1 MPLLS
6 KKPRTK
12 GVSDPVKLLVIDH
25 QKVERLFEQIEE
37 AESPVQRLGL
47 VAQLEA
53 ELIRH
58 TTVEE
63 RILYPFIR
71 DHVPDGPEMVEEANQ
86 EHAEAKEALA
96 RVATLDPAA
105 PNFLAQLKK
114 LKKLKK
120 LVSHHV
126 KEEENGVF
134 PKMDESVDVQ
144 ELNGLRAA
152 LERARMEETPTPALP
167 ADRSRSRTTTRRA
180 SRSTASRTTKTKT
193 TTTQSKPQQ
202 AKRSTRRPAARTKS
216 ASSSVWV
223 QPHHTDDGRWQVR
236 REGASRASR
245 VFDTQREAASFG
257 CQLAKRERVEFVLA
271 GRDGKVRERDSYG
284 HDPANRRG

>member
-1 MPLLS
+1 MPLLT
-6 KKPRTK
+6 KKRRTE
-12 GVSDPVKLLVIDH
+12 GVSDPVKLLIVDH
-25 QKVERLFEQIEE
+25 EKVERLFEQIEE
-37 AESPVQRLGL
+37 SESPVQRLGL
-47 VAQLEA
+47 VAQLDA
-53 ELIRH
+53 ELTRH

-63 RILYPFIR
+63 RVLYPFIR
-71 DHVPDGPEMVEEANQ
+71 DNVPDGPEMIEEAEQ

-105 PNFLAQLKK
+105 PNFTAE

-126 KEEENGVF
+126 KEEENNVF

-144 ELNGLRAA
+144 DLNGLRAE
-152 LERARMEETPTPALP
+152 LERARMEETPTPSLP
-167 ADRSRSRTTTRRA
+167 ADTARRTSRTSTRRT
-180 SRSTASRTTKTKT
+180 TAAAKPKPKAKQA
-193 TTTQSKPQQ
+193 TQAKQ
-202 AKRSTRRPAARTKS
+202 AKRSTRRPAARGKS
-216 ASSSVWV
+216 TSATSVWV

-257 CQLAKRERVEFVLA
+257 RQMAKRERVEFVLA

-284 HDPANRRG
+284 HDSPRRKG